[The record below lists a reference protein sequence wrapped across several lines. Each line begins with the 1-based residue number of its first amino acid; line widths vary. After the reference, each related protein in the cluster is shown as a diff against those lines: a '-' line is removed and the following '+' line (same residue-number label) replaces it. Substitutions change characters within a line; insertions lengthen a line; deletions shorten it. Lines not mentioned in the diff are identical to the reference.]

1 MMKRSKI
8 ILRGKNTIFIFIT
21 LILLGGCGLKQ
32 ESLKI
37 NHYAIDFKTKNIAK
51 KPKFDSIFIE
61 EPNVNKAYNLT
72 AIFYTT
78 KPYMFEEYAKNRW
91 INLPS
96 SMIHNSLLE
105 SFQSSNI
112 FSIVSFEDTKIKY
125 DYVLKTNVIKLY
137 HEINADKSYV
147 ILKINFNLLKDEK
160 LVKTFSYDKK
170 VLVKENRPYEFV
182 NSLNK
187 TFEEIM
193 EELFKEINNS
203 SL

>member
-1 MMKRSKI
+1 MKN
-8 ILRGKNTIFIFIT
+8 LFYL
-21 LILLGGCGLKQ
+21 LIALLISGCTLKQ
-32 ESLKI
+32 EVGQTNS
-37 NHYAIDFKTKNIAK
+37 YSIDFNSKNKSYKNIGK
-51 KPKFDSIFIE
+51 SILIE
-61 EPNVNKAYNLT
+61 EPLVNKSFNSQ
-72 AIFYTT
+72 AIFYSQ
-78 KPYMFEEYAKNRW
+78 KPYLFEEYAKNRW

>member
-1 MMKRSKI
+1 MKN
-8 ILRGKNTIFIFIT
+8 LFYL
-21 LILLGGCGLKQ
+21 LIALLISGCSLKQ
-32 ESLKI
+32 EVGQTNS
-37 NHYAIDFKTKNIAK
+37 YSIDFNSKNSSYKNIGK
-51 KPKFDSIFIE
+51 SILIE
-61 EPNVNKAYNLT
+61 EPLVNKSFNSR
-72 AIFYTT
+72 AIFYSQ
-78 KPYMFEEYAKNRW
+78 KPYLFEEYAKNRW

-112 FSIVSFEDTKIKY
+112 FFFFSVEDAKIKY
-125 DYVLKTNVIKLY
+125 DYVLKTNVIKIY

-193 EELFKEINNS
+193 EELLKEINK
-203 SL
+203 L

>member
-1 MMKRSKI
+1 MKN
-8 ILRGKNTIFIFIT
+8 LFYL
-21 LILLGGCGLKQ
+21 LIVVLISGCSLKQ
-32 ESLKI
+32 EVTDI
-37 NHYAIDFKTKNIAK
+37 NSYSIDFNSKNK
-51 KPKFDSIFIE
+51 SYKNSSKSILIE
-61 EPNVNKAYNLT
+61 EPLVNKSFNSRS
-72 AIFYTT
+72 IFYSQ
-78 KPYMFEEYAKNRW
+78 KPYLFEEYAKNRW

-160 LVKTFSYDKK
+160 LVKTFNYDKK